1 MSVIAIDLAMHHL
14 LAEPEDQV
22 LVQAQLDAAEE
33 AAMMFLN
40 RRFYLDQVAL
50 DEARAGVQAAM
61 QQAKEA
67 NAEAAAAAEAEQD
80 HTLRCRLLEHARK
93 VLADAY
99 DQADAIA
106 YGMVLNPAIQ
116 AACLLKLGH
125 LFANREEVVT
135 GSTAVELPLASQH
148 LLMPY
153 RIRMGV

>member
-14 LAEPEDQV
+14 LAEPDDEV
-22 LVQAQLDAAEE
+22 LVQSQLDGAED
-33 AAMMFLN
+33 AAMQFLN

-50 DEARAGVQAAM
+50 DAARAGVAVM
-61 QQAKEA
+61 MRQAKEA
-67 NAEAAAAAEAEQD
+67 NVEAVAEAGSEQD
-80 HTLRCRLLEHARK
+80 HALRCRLLEHARK
-93 VLADAY
+93 ALAEVY

-106 YGMVLNPAIQ
+106 YGMVLNPSIQ

-135 GSTAVELPLASQH
+135 GTIATELPLASQY

>member
-1 MSVIAIDLAMHHL
+1 MPVIALDAAMNHLRADSEDL
-14 LAEPEDQV
+14 D

-33 AAMMFLN
+33 AAMKFLN

-50 DEARAGVQAAM
+50 DIARTGVHGTLQAA
-61 QQAKEA
+61 KSA
-67 NAEAAAAAEAEQD
+67 NAAATEAAEAEQD
-80 HTLRCRLLEHARK
+80 HALRCRLLEHARQA
-93 VLADAY
+93 LADAY
-99 DQADAIA
+99 DQADAVA

-135 GSTAVELPLASQH
+135 GTIAAELPLASQH

>member
-1 MSVIAIDLAMHHL
+1 MSVIAIDVAMHHL
-14 LAEPEDQV
+14 LAEPDDQV

-33 AAMMFLN
+33 TAMQFLN
-40 RRFYLDQVAL
+40 RRFYLDQVTL
-50 DEARAGVQAAM
+50 DEARAGVQAIM
-61 QQAKEA
+61 QQAKAE
-67 NAEAAAAAEAEQD
+67 NAEAVVAAEAEQD
-80 HTLRCRLLEHARK
+80 HTLRCRLLEHARQA
-93 VLADAY
+93 LADAY
-99 DQADAIA
+99 NQADAIA

-135 GSTAVELPLASQH
+135 GTTATELPLASQH

>member
-1 MSVIAIDLAMHHL
+1 MSVISIDIAMHHL
-14 LAEPEDQV
+14 LAEPDDQV
-22 LVQAQLDAAEE
+22 LVQAQLEAAEG
-33 AAMMFLN
+33 AAMQFLN

-50 DEARAGVQAAM
+50 DQARAGVPAAM
-61 QQAKEA
+61 RAAKEA
-67 NAEAAAAAEAEQD
+67 NAAAVADAEAEPD
-80 HTLRCRLLEHARK
+80 YALRCRLLEHARQ

-106 YGMVLNPAIQ
+106 YGMVINAQIQ

-125 LFANREEVVT
+125 LFANREDVVT
-135 GSTAVELPLASQH
+135 GTIATELPLASQH

>member
-14 LAEPEDQV
+14 LAEPDDQE

-33 AAMMFLN
+33 AAMQFLN

-50 DEARAGVQAAM
+50 DEARAGVPVAM

-67 NAEAAAAAEAEQD
+67 NAGAVAAAEAQQD
-80 HTLRCRLLEHARK
+80 HALRCRLLEHARQS
-93 VLADAY
+93 LADAY
-99 DQADAIA
+99 DQADAVA
-106 YGMVLNPAIQ
+106 YGMVLNAGIQ

-125 LFANREEVVT
+125 LYANREEVVT
-135 GSTAVELPLASQH
+135 GTIATELPLASQH

>member
-33 AAMMFLN
+33 AAIQFLN

-50 DEARAGVQAAM
+50 DEARAGVSAAL
-61 QQAKEA
+61 QLAKEA
-67 NAEAAAAAEAEQD
+67 NAAAIAAAEAEQD
-80 HTLRCRLLEHARK
+80 HTLRCRLLDHARQA
-93 VLADAY
+93 LADAY
-99 DQADAIA
+99 DKADAVA

>member
-22 LVQAQLDAAEE
+22 
-33 AAMMFLN
+33 
-40 RRFYLDQVAL
+40 AL
-50 DEARAGVQAAM
+50 DEARAGVSAAL
-61 QQAKEA
+61 QLAKEA
-67 NAEAAAAAEAEQD
+67 NTAAIAAAEAEQD
-80 HTLRCRLLEHARK
+80 QTLRCRLLDHARQA
-93 VLADAY
+93 LADAY
-99 DQADAIA
+99 DKADAVA

-148 LLMPY
+148 LLMPF

>member
-14 LAEPEDQV
+14 LAEPDDQV
-22 LVQAQLDAAEE
+22 LVQAQLDASEE
-33 AAMMFLN
+33 AAMQFLN

-50 DEARAGVQAAM
+50 DAARAGVPAAL

-67 NAEAAAAAEAEQD
+67 NAAAVAAAEAEQD
-80 HTLRCRLLEHARK
+80 HTLRCRQLEYARK
-93 VLADAY
+93 ALADAY
-99 DQADAIA
+99 DVADSIA

-135 GSTAVELPLASQH
+135 GTTVAELPLSSQH

-153 RIRMGV
+153 RMRMGV

>member
-1 MSVIAIDLAMHHL
+1 MPVIAIDLAMHHL

-22 LVQAQLDAAEE
+22 LVEAQLEAAEDAA
-33 AAMMFLN
+33 ASFLN

-50 DEARAGVQAAM
+50 DQARAGVSASM

-67 NAEAAAAAEAEQD
+67 NAAAVAAAEAEQD
-80 HTLRCRLLEHARK
+80 HTLRCRLLEHARQA
-93 VLADAY
+93 LADAY

-135 GSTAVELPLASQH
+135 GTTAVELPLASQH

>member
-1 MSVIAIDLAMHHL
+1 MSVIAIEVAMHHL
-14 LAEPEDQV
+14 LAEPEDQI

-33 AAMMFLN
+33 AAMQFLN

-50 DEARAGVQAAM
+50 DEARAGVATAM
-61 QQAKEA
+61 QEAKDA
-67 NAEAAAAAEAEQD
+67 NAAAVAAAEAEQD
-80 HTLRCRLLEHARK
+80 PAIRCRMLEHARQA
-93 VLADAY
+93 LADAY

-106 YGMVLNPAIQ
+106 YGMVINPAIQ

-135 GSTAVELPLASQH
+135 GTITAELPLASQH

>member
-1 MSVIAIDLAMHHL
+1 MSVIAIDIAMHHL

-33 AAMMFLN
+33 SAMQFLN
-40 RRFYLDQVAL
+40 RRFYMDQVAL
-50 DEARAGVQAAM
+50 DEARAGVPASM

-67 NAEAAAAAEAEQD
+67 NAAAVAAAEAEQD
-80 HTLRCRLLEHARK
+80 HTMRCRMLEHARQA
-93 VLADAY
+93 LSDAY

-106 YGMVLNPAIQ
+106 YGMVINPAIQ

-135 GSTAVELPLASQH
+135 GTIAAELPLASQH

>member
-1 MSVIAIDLAMHHL
+1 MSVIDIEMAMHHL

-33 AAMMFLN
+33 AAMQLLN
-40 RRFYLDQVAL
+40 RRFYLDQVSL
-50 DEARAGVQAAM
+50 DAARAGVPAAM
-61 QQAKEA
+61 QLAMEA
-67 NAEAAAAAEAEQD
+67 NADASAAAEAEED
-80 HTLRCRLLEHARK
+80 HTLRCRLLEHARQA
-93 VLADAY
+93 LADAY
-99 DQADAIA
+99 DRADSIA

-125 LFANREEVVT
+125 LFANREDVVT
-135 GSTAVELPLASQH
+135 GTIATELPLASQH

>member
-1 MSVIAIDLAMHHL
+1 MSVIAIDIAMHHL
-14 LAEPEDQV
+14 LAESEDQV

-33 AAMMFLN
+33 AAMQFLN
-40 RRFYLDQVAL
+40 RRFYMDQVAL
-50 DEARAGVQAAM
+50 DEARAGVPASM

-67 NAEAAAAAEAEQD
+67 NAAAVAAAEAEQD
-80 HTLRCRLLEHARK
+80 HTMRCRMLEHARQA
-93 VLADAY
+93 LSDAY

-106 YGMVLNPAIQ
+106 YGMVINPAIQ

-135 GSTAVELPLASQH
+135 GTIAAELPLASQH

>member
-33 AAMMFLN
+33 AAMQFLN
-40 RRFYLDQVAL
+40 RRFFVDQVAL
-50 DEARAGVQAAM
+50 DQARAGVSTAMEQAR
-61 QQAKEA
+61 EA
-67 NAEAAAAAEAEQD
+67 NATAVAAAEAEQD
-80 HTLRCRLLEHARK
+80 HAMRCRLLEHARQA
-93 VLADAY
+93 LADAY
-99 DQADAIA
+99 DQADATA
-106 YGMVLNPAIQ
+106 YGMVLNAAIQ

-125 LFANREEVVT
+125 LFANREDVVT
-135 GSTAVELPLASQH
+135 GTIATELPLASQH

>member
-1 MSVIAIDLAMHHL
+1 MSVIAIDIAMHHL
-14 LAEPEDQV
+14 LAEPEDQI
-22 LVQAQLDAAEE
+22 LVQAQLDAVEE
-33 AAMMFLN
+33 AAMQFLN

-50 DEARAGVQAAM
+50 DEARAGVATAM
-61 QQAKEA
+61 QEAKEA
-67 NAEAAAAAEAEQD
+67 NTAAVAAAEAEQD
-80 HTLRCRLLEHARK
+80 PAIRCRMLEHARQA
-93 VLADAY
+93 LSDAY

-135 GSTAVELPLASQH
+135 GTIATELPLASQH

>member
-1 MSVIAIDLAMHHL
+1 MSVIAIDIAMHHL
-14 LAEPEDQV
+14 LAEPDDQV
-22 LVQAQLDAAEE
+22 LVQAQLDASEE
-33 AAMMFLN
+33 AAMQFLN

-50 DEARAGVQAAM
+50 DAARAGLPAAM

-67 NAEAAAAAEAEQD
+67 NAAAVAAAESEQD
-80 HTLRCRLLEHARK
+80 HTLRCRQLEYARK
-93 VLADAY
+93 ALADAY
-99 DQADAIA
+99 DLADSIA

-125 LFANREEVVT
+125 LFANREDVVT
-135 GSTAVELPLASQH
+135 GTIATELPLASQH